1 MNTIKNKTKKV
12 IPVWIAITIIIIMFT
27 GSVVG
32 MQIYAISI
40 EHVSLFN
47 GQIQSSEF
55 TIISEQTTFHGL
67 NKIVVKLTLSN
78 TDNTN
83 SHSANVTISLLNSNG
98 NTIMNESYLTGIISA
113 SNTVSNTTTFTETG
127 IVSSYTSTFVQIMD
141 MS

>member
-47 GQIQSSEF
+47 GQIQSSKF

>member
-55 TIISEQTTFHGL
+55 TITNEQTAFHGL
-67 NKIVVKLTLSN
+67 NKIVVKLTLTN
-78 TDNTN
+78 IDTLN
-83 SHSANVTISLLNSNG
+83 SHSANVTIFLLDSNG
-98 NTIMNESYLTGIISA
+98 NTIMNESYLTGVISA
-113 SNTVSNTTTFTETG
+113 SGTVSNKTTFIETN
-127 IVSSYTSTFVQIMD
+127 IVSSYTSTFIQIMD

>member
-12 IPVWIAITIIIIMFT
+12 IPVWIAIIIIIIMFT

-55 TIISEQTTFHGL
+55 TIINEQTTFHGL

-78 TDNTN
+78 TDTLN
-83 SHSANVTISLLNSNG
+83 SHSANVTIFLLDSNG

-113 SNTVSNTTTFTETG
+113 SNTISNTTTFTETG
-127 IVSSYTSTFVQIMD
+127 IVSSYTSTFIQIID
-141 MS
+141 KS

>member
-32 MQIYAISI
+32 MQIYAIAI

-55 TIISEQTTFHGL
+55 TIISE
-67 NKIVVKLTLSN
+67 
-78 TDNTN
+78 
-83 SHSANVTISLLNSNG
+83 
-98 NTIMNESYLTGIISA
+98 
-113 SNTVSNTTTFTETG
+113 
-127 IVSSYTSTFVQIMD
+127 
-141 MS
+141 